1 MRHAFYALFPGRAK
15 AMAAL
20 RDLSRLR
27 VQTIVHD
34 GKLQTDKLDL
44 AETDLMPRLIAGVLI
59 GMLVG
64 PLVGL
69 GILSAAGL
77 DVNAPALMLSAM
89 LGAASCGLGGL
100 LIGSGSPDH
109 TLEKLSHEAESHEIL
124 VTIVTGSYGDVDAA
138 EDIIHH
144 HGGILVH
151 RGLVSRRQA
160 EPHDDHLH
168 IVAER
173 QEAVWEDE
181 GGNVPD
187 VPNPRRDA
195 PR

>member
-1 MRHAFYALFPGRAK
+1 
-15 AMAAL
+15 MAAL
-20 RDLSRLR
+20 RELSRIDVETLF
-27 VQTIVHD
+27 HD
-34 GKLQTDKLDL
+34 GKLHTDKLDL
-44 AETDLMPRLIAGVLI
+44 SETDLMPRLVTGVLV

-64 PLVGL
+64 PLVGWGL
-69 GILSAAGL
+69 LSAAGL

-109 TLEKLSHEAESHEIL
+109 TLERLAHEADGHEIL
-124 VTIVTGSYGDVDAA
+124 VTIVSHSLSDEEKA
-138 EDIIHH
+138 EEIIHR
-144 HGGILVH
+144 HGGVLAH
-151 RGLVSRRQA
+151 RGVFTRGTP

-173 QEAVWEDE
+173 SEAVWEDE
-181 GGNVPD
+181 GGQVPD
-187 VPNPRRDA
+187 VPSARGQA